1 MSEKI
6 PSCTSNYKQIFFLH
20 HTDQHTYCLKSLM
33 KKSWDYTQLNTG
45 ILHIHDDHLKFYSD
59 SWGHNFVEI
68 DSFMKWILIQV
79 YFFVGSGMLTLYKV
93 QKLSFIIKKGKGYTI
108 HEKVQLSDDAI
119 YMYMYLQ
126 ARWKSRYYH
135 SSYRN
140 RIKSSLLILQDVS
153 FLSNWAYHSTI
164 HQLIRCSQTSFEV
177 DDTVCIQRDQTQH
190 DLFTFDLWTS
200 PSSVSPTPRSFLV
213 FNRLCRSPLLCFL

>member
-1 MSEKI
+1 MYIFLWGVGCLHCIKFKNCRLLLKKEKVI
-6 PSCTSNYKQIFFLH
+6 QS
-20 HTDQHTYCLKSLM
+20 M
-33 KKSWDYTQLNTG
+33 KKC
-45 ILHIHDDHLKFYSD
+45 
-59 SWGHNFVEI
+59 NF
-68 DSFMKWILIQV
+68 
-79 YFFVGSGMLTLYKV
+79 LTMP
-93 QKLSFIIKKGKGYTI
+93 FTC
-108 HEKVQLSDDAI
+108 
-119 YMYMYLQ
+119 YMYLQ

>member
-1 MSEKI
+1 
-6 PSCTSNYKQIFFLH
+6 
-20 HTDQHTYCLKSLM
+20 M

-68 DSFMKWILIQV
+68 EINFMKWILIQV

-93 QKLSFIIKKGKGYTI
+93 QKLSLIIKKGKGYTI

-119 YMYMYLQ
+119 YMLHVFTSKVKIKVLSQ
-126 ARWKSRYYH
+126 LIQKQDQVISTH
-135 SSYRN
+135 STWW
-140 RIKSSLLILQDVS
+140 VS

-164 HQLIRCSQTSFEV
+164 HQLIRCS
-177 DDTVCIQRDQTQH
+177 
-190 DLFTFDLWTS
+190 
-200 PSSVSPTPRSFLV
+200 
-213 FNRLCRSPLLCFL
+213 

>member
-1 MSEKI
+1 
-6 PSCTSNYKQIFFLH
+6 
-20 HTDQHTYCLKSLM
+20 M

-68 DSFMKWILIQV
+68 EINFMKWILIQV

-126 ARWKSRYYH
+126 ARWKSRDYH

-140 RIKSSLLILQDVS
+140 RINPTHPTGCFLFKQLSIS
-153 FLSNWAYHSTI
+153 FYHS
-164 HQLIRCSQTSFEV
+164 
-177 DDTVCIQRDQTQH
+177 
-190 DLFTFDLWTS
+190 
-200 PSSVSPTPRSFLV
+200 SV
-213 FNRLCRSPLLCFL
+213 NQM

>member
-1 MSEKI
+1 
-6 PSCTSNYKQIFFLH
+6 
-20 HTDQHTYCLKSLM
+20 M

-45 ILHIHDDHLKFYSD
+45 ILHIHDDHLKFYSN

-68 DSFMKWILIQV
+68 EINFMKWILIQV

-119 YMYMYLQ
+119 YMYMHLQ
-126 ARWKSRYYH
+126 ARWKSRDYH

-164 HQLIRCSQTSFEV
+164 HQLIKCSQTSFEV
-177 DDTVCIQRDQTQH
+177 DDTYKGIKHNMTY
-190 DLFTFDLWTS
+190 
-200 PSSVSPTPRSFLV
+200 
-213 FNRLCRSPLLCFL
+213 SPLTCGRPHRRFHPLQGVSWSLIDCAGLHYYAFCNRG

>member
-1 MSEKI
+1 
-6 PSCTSNYKQIFFLH
+6 
-20 HTDQHTYCLKSLM
+20 M

-68 DSFMKWILIQV
+68 EINFMKWILIQV

-93 QKLSFIIKKGKGYTI
+93 QKLSFIIKKRKGYTI
-108 HEKVQLSDDAI
+108 HEKVQLSDGAI
-119 YMYMYLQ
+119 YMYMHLQ
-126 ARWKSRYYH
+126 ARWKSRDYH